1 MFDRLLSEHWTA
13 FGTWF
18 LEASSGVQVL
28 GALEWKDAKGTM
40 QLKSPLASEHENGSR
55 YQYVHGL
62 TLEQQAITVL
72 DMLRLGGRLHLTKE
86 GLESDEKGV
95 SSQVVVGA
103 HVVDDTEYEEIS
115 FRIPG
120 LSTWLSKPLVEK
132 QIPYSTEEG
141 MAQNV
146 TFFARREDA
155 HVISGSELQV
165 GFGTIWE
172 HQYDQFSMQK
182 SVPHGVLRLAPDLP
196 KPLDWLLERITGV
209 NDFLV
214 LCAASPMGPDSMSI
228 KRGEQDL
235 DLLVGWSNARYC
247 THKSHEEFFMPRDAL
262 GVDLCDVLTRWFDIY
277 PKLFLPCR
285 LAVSALCSTDMMLHA
300 RFTSLMQALEGVQT
314 AAARFDETIAAHQK
328 SRTEKR
334 VQSGGRKAVIFKD
347 RLGALVD
354 YLSPDIRKVILGASA
369 EIPEAWINTRNLYT
383 HFDELKKTKK
393 EMLDGAGM
401 AYAIPRL
408 EVLLRILYLSLA
420 NVPQS
425 AIESALSNQSPA
437 SRYLRQ
443 LNGEAV

>member
-1 MFDRLLSEHWTA
+1 
-13 FGTWF
+13 
-18 LEASSGVQVL
+18 
-28 GALEWKDAKGTM
+28 
-40 QLKSPLASEHENGSR
+40 
-55 YQYVHGL
+55 
-62 TLEQQAITVL
+62 
-72 DMLRLGGRLHLTKE
+72 
-86 GLESDEKGV
+86 
-95 SSQVVVGA
+95 
-103 HVVDDTEYEEIS
+103 
-115 FRIPG
+115 
-120 LSTWLSKPLVEK
+120 
-132 QIPYSTEEG
+132 
-141 MAQNV
+141 
-146 TFFARREDA
+146 
-155 HVISGSELQV
+155 
-165 GFGTIWE
+165 
-172 HQYDQFSMQK
+172 
-182 SVPHGVLRLAPDLP
+182 
-196 KPLDWLLERITGV
+196 
-209 NDFLV
+209 
-214 LCAASPMGPDSMSI
+214 
-228 KRGEQDL
+228 
-235 DLLVGWSNARYC
+235 
-247 THKSHEEFFMPRDAL
+247 
-262 GVDLCDVLTRWFDIY
+262 
-277 PKLFLPCR
+277 
-285 LAVSALCSTDMMLHA
+285 
-300 RFTSLMQALEGVQT
+300 MQALEGVQT